1 MKKIMLLIVV
11 IVLSTMLLSGCI
23 KDKTGTLTLQ
33 ITDAPDLNIESLY
46 VNITSVE
53 VHRSASGNLTEEG
66 WETIVNESKI
76 YNLTAIEDVKVL
88 LGSEEIQVGHYTQI
102 RLYISDANV
111 TIDGVVYNLSIPSET
126 VKLVR
131 GFWILPD
138 KVTTLTLDFDAK
150 ESVHKTGNEEYKLQ
164 PTIKIIKE
172 K

>member
-1 MKKIMLLIVV
+1 MKKIMLV
-11 IVLSTMLLSGCI
+11 IIAVVLSTTLLSGCI
-23 KDKTGTLTLQ
+23 KDTTGTLTLQ
-33 ITDAPDLNIESLY
+33 ITDAPNLNITALY

-53 VHRSASGNLTEEG
+53 VHRSAAGNLTEAA

-102 RLYISDANV
+102 RLYVNDANV
-111 TIDGVVYNLSIPSET
+111 TIDGVVYNLSIPSKT
-126 VKLVR
+126 IKLVR

-138 KVTTLTLDFDAK
+138 TVTTLTLDFDAK
-150 ESVHKTGNEEYKLQ
+150 ESVHKTGNDEYKLQ
-164 PTIKIIKE
+164 PTIKVIKE